1 MHSKIVKSLCVI
13 AILFGID
20 YTGNSILKHYC
31 EKGFGLTH
39 ESDILMVGHSHL
51 AMSVNTSYLSKELG
65 YSFTKY
71 TRSGVDMQA
80 RHAMANQYMESKYAD
95 SLKAV
100 VFCVDASTFTAEG
113 LSSNSYI
120 LFYPW
125 MDNDLYN
132 DMVYRQASL
141 GEYIFHKIF
150 RMSRYNQDLYATAL
164 KGFLGSEDK
173 NLKTNGLDLEDDP
186 SKMPGTKIDLNPAL
200 MKELEQAIQDASRH
214 NVKVILLQTPIA
226 KYLLNGKDKEY
237 AMVKDYYQSFAD
249 NNPNVYYIDFTDDI
263 SDKYDLFFNPT
274 HLNVRGQE
282 LYTKR
287 LCEELRAIL
296 L

>member
-1 MHSKIVKSLCVI
+1 MHSKIVKILVSI

-20 YTGNSILKHYC
+20 YMGHSILKHYC
-31 EKGFGLTH
+31 EKGFGLTR

-71 TRSGVDMQA
+71 TRSGVDIQA
-80 RHAMANQYMESKYAD
+80 RHAMANQYLESKYAD

-100 VFCVDASTFTAEG
+100 VFCVDATTFTLEG
-113 LSSNSYI
+113 LSANSYI

-125 MDNDLYN
+125 MDEDLYR

-141 GEYIFHKIF
+141 GEYVFHKIF
-150 RMSRYNQDLYATAL
+150 RLSRYNQDLYTTAL
-164 KGFLGSEDK
+164 RGFIGSEDK
-173 NLKTNGLDLEDDP
+173 NLKTNGLSLENDP
-186 SKMPGTKIDLNPAL
+186 SRMPGTKIDFNTSL
-200 MKELEQAIQDASRH
+200 MEELEMAVKDASKH

-226 KYLLNGKDKEY
+226 EYLLNGRDKEY
-237 AMVKDYYQSFAD
+237 AKVKAYYQSFAD
-249 NNPNVYYIDFTDDI
+249 NSPNVYYIDFSDEI

-287 LCEELRAIL
+287 LCDEMKAIMQ
-296 L
+296 